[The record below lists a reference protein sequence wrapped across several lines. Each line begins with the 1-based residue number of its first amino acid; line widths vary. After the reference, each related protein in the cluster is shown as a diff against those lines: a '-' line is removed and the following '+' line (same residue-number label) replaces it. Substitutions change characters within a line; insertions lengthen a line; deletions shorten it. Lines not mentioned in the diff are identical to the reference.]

1 MYRETTAAI
10 SLSSMEALLM
20 GILLNH
26 YELPSNMEAL
36 LMGILTNIQL
46 LRPHGY

>member
-20 GILLNH
+20 GIH
-26 YELPSNMEAL
+26 TIQIYSTTNMEAL